1 MKLNVDF
8 GELYKAA
15 EAMGAQPV
23 EIALKF
29 SEEESFVDR
38 AGDDDLGLK
47 NDIHAQPVKQSQN
60 KST

>member
-8 GELYKAA
+8 SDLYKAA

-23 EIALKF
+23 DIDLKL
-29 SEEESFVDR
+29 SDEKSSVDR
-38 AGDDDLGLK
+38 ISHDLSLK
-47 NDIHAQPVKQSQN
+47 NDIATQSAKQSQN